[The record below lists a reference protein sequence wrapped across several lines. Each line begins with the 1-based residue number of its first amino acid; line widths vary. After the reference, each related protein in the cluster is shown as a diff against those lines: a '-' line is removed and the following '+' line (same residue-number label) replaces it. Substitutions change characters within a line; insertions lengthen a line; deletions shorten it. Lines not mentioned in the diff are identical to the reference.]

1 MRGTLSVLFLLAAAL
16 PAVAQ
21 PSATPPLADTADAPE
36 GPYAQPY
43 AQVSHAPTYY
53 YPAPAPILIAPAR
66 RPRGAEG
73 VYFTE
78 SFGGTSFSD
87 DISRHMSG
95 AIRLR
100 AALGYRRNK
109 LAFEVW
115 AAGGIGW
122 SSHDS
127 YASSGRALSQTGT
140 TEPSPEGG
148 HHHGGTG
155 GIGMVGIDAKYIKT
169 VSRNF
174 EVYAKGGLSR
184 AWAGD
189 LGSGPGIGL
198 GGGVQLKGKVPVI
211 GFLFWPLFFTG
222 LGPKCTAA
230 VFAETSYEFYR
241 LHGHSGSTDAQLR
254 NWTLGFAVGSD
265 F

>member
-1 MRGTLSVLFLLAAAL
+1 MRGTLSVLFHLAAAL

-21 PSATPPLADTADAPE
+21 PSATPPIADTADAP
-36 GPYAQPY
+36 
-43 AQVSHAPTYY
+43 
-53 YPAPAPILIAPAR
+53 
-66 RPRGAEG
+66 RGARG

-78 SFGGTSFSD
+78 SVGGTSISD
-87 DISRHMSG
+87 EMGNHMNG
-95 AIRLR
+95 AVRVRVAI
-100 AALGYRRNK
+100 GYRRNQ

-115 AAGGIGW
+115 AGGGIGFQ
-122 SSHDS
+122 SHDS
-127 YASSGRALSQTGT
+127 YASSGSRLSQSGT
-140 TEPSPEGG
+140 SDPSPEGG
-148 HHHGGTG
+148 HHHGGTS
-155 GIGMVGIDAKYIKT
+155 GMGLVGVDVKYIKT
-169 VSRNF
+169 LSPHF
-174 EVYAKGGLSR
+174 EVYGKGGLSR
-184 AWAGD
+184 AWAGE
-189 LGSGPGIGL
+189 LGTGPGIGL

-241 LHGHSGSTDAQLR
+241 LHGHRGSTDAQLK

>member
-21 PSATPPLADTADAPE
+21 PSATPPIGDTADAPE
-36 GPYAQPY
+36 PAYAQPY
-43 AQVSHAPTYY
+43 APTYY
-53 YPAPAPILIAPAR
+53 AAPMLVAPAR
-66 RPRGAEG
+66 PRRTEG

-78 SFGGTSFSD
+78 SFGGMRFSND
-87 DISRHMSG
+87 MSRHMTG

-100 AALGYRRNK
+100 AALGYRRGK
-109 LAFEVW
+109 LAVEMW

-127 YASSGRALSQTGT
+127 YASSGSYLSLTDT
-140 TEPSPEGG
+140 TEPSPDGG
-148 HHHGGTG
+148 HHDGGGTG
-155 GIGMVGIDAKYIKT
+155 GIGMIGVDVKYIKT
-169 VSRNF
+169 VSPHF
-174 EVYAKGGLSR
+174 EVYAKGGLGR
-184 AWAGD
+184 AYAGE
-189 LGSGPGIGL
+189 LGSGPGVGL
-198 GGGVQLKGKVPVI
+198 GSGAQLKGKVPVI

-230 VFAETSYEFYR
+230 LFVETGYEFYR
-241 LHGHSGSTDAQLR
+241 LHGYSGSTDTQITS
-254 NWTLGFAVGSD
+254 WTMGFAVGSD